1 MNLSYT
7 SFLVGLCCIRGGVM
21 TRSKLYILSPS
32 KHNQNWKGQ
41 TLFSMVTSHIH
52 ELIFDIDI
60 NSSYFICIL
69 KRQTC
74 LQPQHFEFFSKPART
89 YNLPSPNMPH
99 QTNVS
104 WDYYEYSI
112 AQTIYV
118 WLYILSWGNHD
129 WANEKSKQI
138 GLVFSSF
145 QFKLHHSDLLQHYF

>member
-21 TRSKLYILSPS
+21 ARSKLYILSPS

-60 NSSYFICIL
+60 NSSCFICIL

-74 LQPQHFEFFSKPART
+74 LQPQHFEFFQNLLAHTICHLPTCPIKPMFHGIIMNIQLHKQFMCGCIFCHEATMIELMKNQSK
-89 YNLPSPNMPH
+89 L
-99 QTNVS
+99 
-104 WDYYEYSI
+104 D
-112 AQTIYV
+112 
-118 WLYILSWGNHD
+118 
-129 WANEKSKQI
+129 
-138 GLVFSSF
+138 
-145 QFKLHHSDLLQHYF
+145 